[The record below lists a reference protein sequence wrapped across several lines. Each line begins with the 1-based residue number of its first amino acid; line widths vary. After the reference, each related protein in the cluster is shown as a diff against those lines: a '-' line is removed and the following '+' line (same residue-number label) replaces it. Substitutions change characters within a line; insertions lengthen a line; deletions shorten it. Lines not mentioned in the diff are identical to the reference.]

1 MYTNLKKLGI
11 INPEAI
17 SHYTLRQEGVNDIL
31 KIYFLKEKGEFFARS
46 LKFKYPRQRK
56 TVTAD
61 SHGDRYKEVKE
72 INPVLLHLIEELD
85 KLKLT
90 QKVKDVELSAKILT
104 DLKHLQLVINNKI
117 AEIEMDIHKLQ
128 QLEKERE
135 SK

>member
-31 KIYFLKEKGEFFARS
+31 KIYFHKEKGEFFARS

-56 TVTAD
+56 TVTVD

-104 DLKHLQLVINNKI
+104 DLKHLQQVINNKI

>member
-31 KIYFLKEKGEFFARS
+31 KIYFRKEKGEFFARS

-90 QKVKDVELSAKILT
+90 QKVKDVELSAKILA

>member
-1 MYTNLKKLGI
+1 MYTNLNKLGI

-31 KIYFLKEKGEFFARS
+31 KIYFRKEKGEFFARS
-46 LKFKYPRQRK
+46 IKFKYPRQRK

-61 SHGDRYKEVKE
+61 SNGDRYKEVKE

-90 QKVKDVELSAKILT
+90 QKVKDVELSTKILA
-104 DLKHLQLVINNKI
+104 DLKHLQQVINNKI
-117 AEIEMDIHKLQ
+117 TEIEMDIHKLQ
-128 QLEKERE
+128 QLEKERK

>member
-31 KIYFLKEKGEFFARS
+31 KIYFRKEKGEFFARS

>member
-31 KIYFLKEKGEFFARS
+31 KIYFRKEKGEFFARS

-56 TVTAD
+56 TVTAN
-61 SHGDRYKEVKE
+61 SNGDRYKEVKE

-90 QKVKDVELSAKILT
+90 QNVKDVELSTKILT
-104 DLKHLQLVINNKI
+104 DLKHLQQVINNKI
-117 AEIEMDIHKLQ
+117 AEIEVDIHKLQ

-135 SK
+135 NK